1 MNHQKPFHSAVNQ
14 SQQVPPIEHSN
25 PLYFKSNTVFINHGG
40 NTAGPENVSRNVVS
54 VTKKK
59 DMMLMKDL
67 SHPGHGYS
75 KALCSKVLYRRL
87 LEVFQFL
94 EDVSTLI

>member
-1 MNHQKPFHSAVNQ
+1 
-14 SQQVPPIEHSN
+14 
-25 PLYFKSNTVFINHGG
+25 
-40 NTAGPENVSRNVVS
+40 
-54 VTKKK
+54 
-59 DMMLMKDL
+59 MMLMKDL
-67 SHPGHGYS
+67 SHPDHGYS